1 MRSAADIRRTFIE
14 FFASKAGHTEVP
26 SSPVVPLDDPTLLF
40 TNAGMNQFKDV
51 FLGRGSRAYTRAVDT
66 QKCIRAGGKHNDL
79 EDVGRDVYHHTFFEM
94 LGNWSFGDYFKKESI
109 EWAWELLTGVYGL
122 PKDRLYATYFGGNKE
137 AGLEPDLEARAL
149 WCKFLPE
156 DHVLPG
162 NMKDNFWEMGETG
175 PCGPC
180 SEIHFDRIGG
190 RNAAKQVNSGDPDV
204 LEIWNLVFIQFNREQ
219 GGALK
224 PLPAKHV
231 DTGMGLERLVS
242 VLQDKR
248 SNYDT
253 DLWTPLFAAI
263 QKATGARAYGGKLED
278 NIDISYRVVADH
290 VRCLSSA
297 IADGAAP
304 GADGRNYVLRR
315 ILRRAARMGH
325 QYLGAKGP
333 FIHAVVPAVIESLG
347 PVFPELKAKAAHVTQ
362 VIRDEE
368 AAFGRTLERGL
379 ELFAQAADRAKGG
392 SGVISA
398 EDAFRLHDT
407 MGFPV
412 DLTSVM
418 AQERGLKVDEAGY
431 ETLMEKARETSR
443 AASGSEHRI
452 TLTPDAIEKLKTLG
466 VKPTDFAP
474 KFAARAVSSRIEAI
488 WDGKHFQ
495 EHADSGAQVAVI
507 TRRTSF
513 HAEGGGQV
521 ADTGMIV
528 ADHPGATLSC
538 AMDEVDRMVGGV
550 NAAAEG
556 ALGLVGDIGTSA
568 TTHTSR
574 DAAEFKVESVQD
586 EAGFVLHIGRV
597 TRGRFNRTDSVVMD
611 LARGYRR
618 HVAAHHT
625 GTHLLNWALREV
637 LGDEVQQRGSMVA
650 DDRLRFDFSFGRAM
664 TAPEIARVEQLVQ
677 QAIANNLKVDAAEA
691 PLAAAKSV
699 AGVRAVFGEKYPDPV
714 RVVSIGATVAELLAD
729 PTNTRWR
736 QCSVEFCGGTH
747 LTSSGDA
754 KKFAIVSEGALSAGV
769 RRIMALAGVP
779 AEAAFMAAKGLHDRL
794 AAAHKLQGQ
803 ELVDEAA
810 SITTASQELTL
821 PASEKHAL
829 QAPIEALREL
839 AKAARRQGEAAGR
852 DAAVTAMHTLLDKHT
867 GGALIAQI
875 DGADAPALLAA
886 LDVAKSKAPETAV
899 LLVSPDAEAGKVS
912 IAARVPQSLIAKG
925 LKAGDWVKAAAQ
937 ACGGSGGG
945 KPDMAQAGGKDAS
958 KVAEAIDAAKALAVK
973 VG

>member
-1 MRSAADIRRTFIE
+1 MRSAADIRRTFIDY
-14 FFASKAGHTEVP
+14 FVQKAGHTEVP

-109 EWAWELLTGVYGL
+109 EWAWELLTKVFGL

-190 RNAAKQVNSGDPDV
+190 RDAAKLVNSGDPDV

-242 VLQDKR
+242 VLQGKR

-263 QKATGARAYGGKLED
+263 EKATGARPYGGVLED
-278 NIDISYRVVADH
+278 NVDISYRVIADH

-333 FIHAVVPAVIESLG
+333 FIHQVVPAVVESLG
-347 PVFPELKAKAAHVTQ
+347 GVFPELKARQAHVTQ

-379 ELFAQAADRAKGG
+379 ELFGQAADRAKMGK
-392 SGVISA
+392 GVISA

-431 ETLMEKARETSR
+431 DALMGRARETSR
-443 AASGSEHRI
+443 AAAGGEHRI
-452 TLTPDAIEKLKTLG
+452 TLTPDAIEKLRTLG
-466 VKPTDFAP
+466 VHATDIKP
-474 KFAARAVSSRIEAI
+474 KYLGRAVTSRVEAI
-488 WDGKHFQ
+488 WDGRHLQ
-495 EHADSGAQVAVI
+495 EHASGTEPVAVI

-538 AMDEVDRMVGGV
+538 AMDEVDRLIGGV

-556 ALGLVGDIGTSA
+556 ALGLVGDVGTSQPS
-568 TTHTSR
+568 HSG
-574 DAAEFKVESVQD
+574 DVAEFKVESVQ
-586 EAGFVLHIGRV
+586 EEGGFVLHIGRV
-597 TRGRFNRTDSVVMD
+597 TRGRLNRGDSVILD
-611 LARGYRR
+611 LARGHRR

-625 GTHLLNWALREV
+625 GTHLLNWALRQV
-637 LGDEVQQRGSMVA
+637 LGDEVQQRGSLVA

-664 TAPEIARVEQLVQ
+664 TAEEIAKAERLVQ
-677 QAIANNLKVDAAEA
+677 EAISRNLKVDAAEA
-691 PLAAAKSV
+691 PLAKAKSI

-714 RVVSIGATVAELLAD
+714 RVVSIGATVGELLAD
-729 PTNTRWR
+729 PANAKWR

-747 LTSSGDA
+747 LTSSGEA
-754 KKFAIVSEGALSAGV
+754 KRFAIVSEGALSAGV
-769 RRIMALAGVP
+769 RRVLALAGVP
-779 AEAAFMAAKGLHDRL
+779 AEAAFAAARGLHERISAADRL
-794 AAAHKLQGQ
+794 DGQ
-803 ELVDEAA
+803 ALVDEA
-810 SITTASQELTL
+810 SEITALSQELTL

-829 QAPIEALREL
+829 QAPLESLRDR

-852 DAAVTAMHTLLDKHT
+852 DSAVAAMHTLLDKHA
-867 GGALIAQI
+867 GGSLVAQL

-886 LDVAKSKAPETAV
+886 LDVAKARSPDTAV
-899 LLVSPDAEAGKVS
+899 LLVSPDAAAGKVA
-912 IAARVPQSLIAKG
+912 IAARVPQSLIARG

-945 KPDMAQAGGKDAS
+945 KPDMAQAGGKDVT
-958 KVAEAIDAAKALAVK
+958 KVAEAIAAAEALAAKA
-973 VG
+973 G

>member
-1 MRSAADIRRTFIE
+1 MRSAADIRRTFIDY
-14 FFASKAGHTEVP
+14 FVRKAGHTEVP

-51 FLGRGSRAYTRAVDT
+51 FLGRGVRAYTRAVDT

-94 LGNWSFGDYFKKESI
+94 LGNWSFGDYFKRESI
-109 EWAWELLTGVYGL
+109 EWAWDLLTNVYGL
-122 PKDRLYATYFGGNKE
+122 PKDRLYATYFGGNPQ
-137 AGLEPDLEARAL
+137 AGLEPDHEAREL
-149 WCKFLPE
+149 WCRHLPTE
-156 DHVLPG
+156 RVLPG

-190 RNAAKQVNSGDPDV
+190 RDAAQQVNSGDPDV

-224 PLPAKHV
+224 PLPARHV

-242 VLQDKR
+242 VLQGKR

-263 QKATGARAYGGKLED
+263 QKATGARPYGGVLHD
-278 NIDISYRVVADH
+278 NVDVAYRVIADH

-333 FIHAVVPAVIESLG
+333 FIHQVVPAVVESLG
-347 PVFPELKAKAAHVTQ
+347 GVFPELKARQAHVTQ
-362 VIRDEE
+362 VIHDEE
-368 AAFGRTLERGL
+368 TAFGRTLERGL
-379 ELFAQAADRAKGG
+379 ELFAQAAERAKAAH
-392 SGVISA
+392 GVIGA

-418 AQERGLKVDEAGY
+418 AQERGLKVDQMGY
-431 ETLMEKARETSR
+431 EALMEKARETSR
-443 AASGSEHRI
+443 AAAGSEHRI
-452 TLTPDAIEKLKTLG
+452 TLTPDAIEKLRTLG
-466 VKPTDFAP
+466 VNPTDIAP
-474 KFAARAVSSRIEAI
+474 KYAARAVTSRVEAI
-488 WDGKHFQ
+488 WDGKHLQ
-495 EHADSGAQVAVI
+495 EHAESGTQVAVI
-507 TRRTSF
+507 TRRTNF

-538 AMDEVDRMVGGV
+538 TMDEVDRMAGGV
-550 NAAAEG
+550 HAAAD
-556 ALGLVGDIGTSA
+556 ASLGMVGDMHAARGHGDT
-568 TTHTSR
+568 R
-574 DAAEFKVESVQD
+574 DVAEFKVESVQ
-586 EAGFVLHIGRV
+586 EEGGFVLHIGRV
-597 TRGRFNRTDSVVMD
+597 TRGRLNRGDSVILD
-611 LARGYRR
+611 LARGHRR

-625 GTHLLNWALREV
+625 GTHLLNWALRQV
-637 LGDEVQQRGSMVA
+637 LGDEVQQRGSLVA

-664 TAPEIARVEQLVQ
+664 TAPEIAKVEQLVQ
-677 QAIANNLKVDAAEA
+677 QAIAKNLKVDAADA
-691 PLAAAKSV
+691 PLAAAKAV
-699 AGVRAVFGEKYPDPV
+699 HGVRAVFGEKYPDPV
-714 RVVSIGATVAELLAD
+714 RVVSIGATVSELLAD
-729 PTNTRWR
+729 PANAKWR

-747 LTSSGDA
+747 LPATGEA
-754 KKFAIVSEGALSAGV
+754 KRFAIVSEGALSAGV
-769 RRIMALAGVP
+769 RRVMALAGVP
-779 AEAAFMAAKGLHDRL
+779 AEAAFAAAKGLHERI
-794 AAAHKLQGQ
+794 AAADKLDGQ
-803 ELVDEAA
+803 ALVDEASA
-810 SITTASQELTL
+810 ITALSQELTL

-829 QAPIEALREL
+829 QAPIEALREK
-839 AKAARRQGEAAGR
+839 AKAARRQGESAGR
-852 DAAVTAMHTLLDKHT
+852 EAAVASMHALLACVSGHS
-867 GGALIAQI
+867 LVAQI

-886 LDVAKSKAPETAV
+886 LDVAKAKAPETAV
-899 LLVSPDAEAGKVS
+899 LLVSPDAAAGKVA
-912 IAARVPQSLIAKG
+912 IAARVPQALIAKG

-945 KPDMAQAGGKDAS
+945 KPDLAQAGGKDVT
-958 KVAEAIDAAKALAVK
+958 KVAEAIAAAEALAATI
-973 VG
+973 G